1 VTSVFSK
8 RAGAESQ
15 GGMLGLLAST
25 GSLARLVGPVV
36 ATALFEQVGISWPYL
51 LGGALF
57 AVCALI
63 AARTMFPRAAL
74 A

>member
-1 VTSVFSK
+1 
-8 RAGAESQ
+8 
-15 GGMLGLLAST
+15 MLGLLAST

-36 ATALFEQVGISWPYL
+36 GTALFERVGISWPYL

-57 AVCALI
+57 AVCAVI
-63 AARTMFPRAAL
+63 AARTMFPGTVL